1 MSAPACVRAAA
12 LPLAALHGL
21 SPDDVQGRLSTFLKH
36 QLSVGLVLDLG
47 LGSALALTEAAA
59 EFVAR
64 WVRVGWALSDSVASL
79 LLRRDSARVC
89 CCALALTEAAAE
101 FVARRVGALQLQR
114 RQ

>member
-1 MSAPACVRAAA
+1 

-64 WVRVGWALSDSVASL
+64 YVA
-79 LLRRDSARVC
+79 
-89 CCALALTEAAAE
+89 
-101 FVARRVGALQLQR
+101 ALQL
-114 RQ
+114 